1 MFPLKTILCLYLLW
15 VGAAILRVP
24 ILFGEVEKVEE
35 SAVTV
40 LWDRVQEG
48 AESCTIEHCQQRFP
62 TFTKDVARV
71 CRNMAERALQVSP
84 RGVELSLGQGLDWT
98 KSHFGFPM

>member
-1 MFPLKTILCLYLLW
+1 MVFLILSLVHLRISFSHLLCP
-15 VGAAILRVP
+15 GAAILRVP
-24 ILFGEVEKVEE
+24 ILYGEVEKVEE

-62 TFTKDVARV
+62 TYTSDVARV
-71 CRNMAERALQVSP
+71 CRNLAERALQVSP
-84 RGVELSLGQGLDWT
+84 FRL
-98 KSHFGFPM
+98 